1 MEKIIGINDAR
12 QKLSSIVEVLDKPVI
27 ITINSEPRSVLMRY
41 DEYLRLAKAE
51 KENKR
56 LALKLAV
63 EKARA
68 QATVG
73 DITEADVSEE
83 IMNYRTT
90 PTDFLRNYY

>member
-12 QKLSSIVEVLDKPVI
+12 LKLSSIVEVLDKPVI
-27 ITINSEPRSVLMRY
+27 ITINSEPRSVLLRY

-63 EKARA
+63 EKIRA
-68 QATVG
+68 QAAAEN
-73 DITEADVSEE
+73 ITEEDVSKE
-83 IMNYRTT
+83 ITNYRKGKRSR
-90 PTDFLRNYY
+90 D